1 MPVTDE
7 AATARPAVTL
17 TARGAAWRF
26 LRALVRLTVLLVP
39 EYLVVVLLVGGLRG
53 GSSPSVV
60 ASSVP
65 GCCWCSSLR
74 WSARSLVIPTAGGIP
89 ILQGLAVAGL
99 SQGALGALLITL
111 PAVSLPG
118 MAMVWRAFGWRVT
131 MMTASVVAFAGVVSA
146 GLMAVL

>member
-1 MPVTDE
+1 VAVAARLVVGILVVVLGATFIARFADRPQPVSGPGTTPVKMPVTDE

-53 GSSPSVV
+53 GSSSSVV

-74 WSARSLVIPTAGGIP
+74 WSARS
-89 ILQGLAVAGL
+89 
-99 SQGALGALLITL
+99 
-111 PAVSLPG
+111 
-118 MAMVWRAFGWRVT
+118 W
-131 MMTASVVAFAGVVSA
+131 
-146 GLMAVL
+146 